1 MKRYFNNPEIKK
13 SSSIFLLIMIIFLT
27 CNYFMIKS
35 YNEKLKSNYVKAFAS
50 VTANI
55 VEADPKLEKEIVP
68 LLTREVSKEEET
80 KGREILRQYGLSEK
94 LDISLFPYIKENFK
108 SMEVGMLS
116 AGIILTMLLFIL
128 NYLQHGYFYESM
140 RNFSLAA
147 KKIVEGDYNLKLS
160 EEKEGDLSKL
170 TKSFNSMGEVI
181 RGNLFALNKE
191 KRFLVDLL
199 SDISHQLKTPLSTMI
214 LYNDI
219 LLNKNLTKEQQTT
232 FLKNNEN
239 QLNRMSWLI
248 LSLLKLAK
256 IDANAIELDMEEQ
269 SLNETIEETLE
280 ILESKAMEAKIEVEL
295 ISKDTVIL
303 KHDRLWLQ
311 EALSNIV
318 KNGIEHA
325 YEGGR
330 VTINIE
336 DNPIYTRIII
346 KNTGESILEED
357 LPHVFK
363 RFYKSKKSQKSD
375 SIGIGL
381 ALAKSVVER
390 HGGYIEVTSKDHEGT
405 SFIITFLKY

>member
-1 MKRYFNNPEIKK
+1 MKRYFNNPEIKR
-13 SSSIFLLIMIIFLT
+13 SSSIFLLIMVIFLT
-27 CNYFMIKS
+27 CNYFMIKAH
-35 YNEKLKSNYVKAFAS
+35 NEKLKSDYIKALGS
-50 VTANI
+50 VTAKI

-68 LLTREVSKEEET
+68 LLTREVSKEQER

-94 LDISLFPYIKENFK
+94 LDTSLFPYIKGNFK
-108 SMEVGMLS
+108 SMEISVLS
-116 AGIILTMLLFIL
+116 SGIILTILLFIL
-128 NYLQHGYFYESM
+128 NYFQHGYFYENM
-140 RNFSLAA
+140 RRFSFAA

-181 RGNLFALNKE
+181 RGNLLALNKE

-219 LLNKNLTKEQQTT
+219 LLNKDLTKEQQIT

-248 LSLLKLAK
+248 LNLLKLAK

-269 SLNETIEETLE
+269 SLNETIEETIE
-280 ILESKAMEAKIEVEL
+280 ILESKAMEYKVEVEL

-311 EALSNIV
+311 EALSNVV

-325 YEGGR
+325 CEGGK
-330 VTINIE
+330 VTINME
-336 DNPIYTRIII
+336 DNPIYIRIII
-346 KNTGESILEED
+346 KNTGEPISEED

-381 ALAKSVVER
+381 SLAKSVIER
-390 HGGYIEVTSKDHEGT
+390 HGGYIEVTSKEQEGT

>member
-1 MKRYFNNPEIKK
+1 MKRYFNNPEIKR
-13 SSSIFLLIMIIFLT
+13 SSIIFLLIMAIFLT
-27 CNYFMIKS
+27 CNYFMIKAH
-35 YNEKLKSNYVKAFAS
+35 NEKLKSDYIKALGV
-50 VTANI
+50 VTAKI
-55 VEADPKLEKEIVP
+55 VESDPKFEKEIVP
-68 LLTREVSKEEET
+68 LLTREVSKEQER

-94 LDISLFPYIKENFK
+94 LDISLFPYIKGNFK
-108 SMEVGMLS
+108 SMELSIFS

-128 NYLQHGYFYESM
+128 NYFQHGYFYENM
-140 RNFSLAA
+140 RNFSSAA

-181 RGNLFALNKE
+181 RGNLFTLNKE

-219 LLNKNLTKEQQTT
+219 LLNKDLTKEQQTT

-248 LSLLKLAK
+248 LNLLKLAK
-256 IDANAIELDMEEQ
+256 IDANAIELEMEEQ
-269 SLNETIEETLE
+269 SLNETIEETVE
-280 ILESKAMEAKIEVEL
+280 ILESKAMEAKVKVEF

-303 KHDRLWLQ
+303 KHDRLWMQ
-311 EALSNIV
+311 EALSNVV

-325 YEGGR
+325 CQGGK
-330 VTINIE
+330 VNINIE

-346 KNTGESILEED
+346 KNTGEPISEED

-363 RFYKSKKSQKSD
+363 RFYKSKKSKKSD

-381 ALAKSVVER
+381 SLAKSVVER
-390 HGGYIEVTSKDHEGT
+390 HGGYIEVISKEQDGT

>member
-1 MKRYFNNPEIKK
+1 MKRYFNNPEIKR
-13 SSSIFLLIMIIFLT
+13 SSIIFLLIMAVFLT
-27 CNYFMIKS
+27 CNYFMIKAH
-35 YNEKLKSNYVKAFAS
+35 NEKLKSDYIKALGS
-50 VTANI
+50 VTAKI
-55 VEADPKLEKEIVP
+55 VESDPKFEKEIVP
-68 LLTREVSKEEET
+68 LLTREVSKEQER

-94 LDISLFPYIKENFK
+94 LDISLFPYIKGNFK
-108 SMEVGMLS
+108 SMELSIFS

-128 NYLQHGYFYESM
+128 NYFQHGYFYENM
-140 RNFSLAA
+140 RNFSSAA

-181 RGNLFALNKE
+181 RGNLFTLNKE
-191 KRFLVDLL
+191 KRFLVELL

-219 LLNKNLTKEQQTT
+219 LLNKDLTKEQQNT

-248 LSLLKLAK
+248 LNLLKLAK
-256 IDANAIELDMEEQ
+256 IDANAIELEMEEQ
-269 SLNETIEETLE
+269 SLNETIEETVE
-280 ILESKAMEAKIEVEL
+280 ILESKAMEAKVKVEF
-295 ISKDTVIL
+295 IPKDTVIL
-303 KHDRLWLQ
+303 KHDRLWMQ
-311 EALSNIV
+311 EALSNVV

-325 YEGGR
+325 CQGGK
-330 VTINIE
+330 VNINIE

-346 KNTGESILEED
+346 KNTGEPISEED

-363 RFYKSKKSQKSD
+363 RFYKSKKSKKSD

-381 ALAKSVVER
+381 SLAKSVVER
-390 HGGYIEVTSKDHEGT
+390 HGGYIEVISKEQDGT

>member
-1 MKRYFNNPEIKK
+1 MKRYFNNSEIKR
-13 SSSIFLLIMIIFLT
+13 SSIIFVLIMIIFLT
-27 CNYFMIKS
+27 CNYFMIKAH
-35 YNEKLKSNYVKAFAS
+35 NEKLKNDYIKTFAS
-50 VTANI
+50 VTAKI

-68 LLTREVSKEEET
+68 LLTREVSKEQEI

-94 LDISLFPYIKENFK
+94 LDISLFPYIKGNFK
-108 SMEVGMLS
+108 SMELSIFS
-116 AGIILTMLLFIL
+116 AGIILTILLFIL
-128 NYLQHGYFYESM
+128 NYFQHGYFYENM
-140 RNFSLAA
+140 RSFSLAA

-219 LLNKNLTKEQQTT
+219 LLNKDLTKEQQTT

-248 LSLLKLAK
+248 LNLLKLAK
-256 IDANAIELDMEEQ
+256 IDANAIELEMEEQ
-269 SLNETIEETLE
+269 SLNETIEETVE
-280 ILESKAMEAKIEVEL
+280 ILKSKAMEAKVKVEL
-295 ISKDTVIL
+295 VPRDTVIL

-311 EALSNIV
+311 EALSNVV

-325 YEGGR
+325 YEGGK
-330 VTINIE
+330 VTIDIE
-336 DNPIYTRIII
+336 DNPIYTRVII
-346 KNTGESILEED
+346 KNTGEAISEDD

-381 ALAKSVVER
+381 SLGKSVVER
-390 HGGYIEVTSKDHEGT
+390 HGGYIEVTSEEHEGT
-405 SFIITFLKY
+405 SFVITFLKY